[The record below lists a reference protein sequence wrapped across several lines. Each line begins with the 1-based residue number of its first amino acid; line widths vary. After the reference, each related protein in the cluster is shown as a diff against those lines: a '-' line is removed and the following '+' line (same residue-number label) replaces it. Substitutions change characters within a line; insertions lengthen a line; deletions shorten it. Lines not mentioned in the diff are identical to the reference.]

1 MKNEQIGEGTAA
13 GIALDKR
20 MITIL
25 GPTASGKT
33 DLAAH
38 WQLGLTL
45 KSSVQI
51 AVRSIVAWILVRVK
65 TWLITQ
71 LRGMQYLIT
80 L

>member
-13 GIALDKR
+13 GMASGKR

-38 WQLGLTL
+38 LAARLNAE
-45 KSSVQI
+45 I
-51 AVRSIVAWILVRVK
+51 I
-65 TWLITQ
+65 
-71 LRGMQYLIT
+71 
-80 L
+80 